1 MAKLRKSD
9 TVMEHDSG
17 RGTIKA
23 NALKALVTS
32 ELFRMRTE
40 KPKKGKGSY
49 NRKQQ
54 KGHVLKGNAP
64 FDFLWAQIIEMA

>member
-1 MAKLRKSD
+1 
-9 TVMEHDSG
+9 
-17 RGTIKA
+17 
-23 NALKALVTS
+23 S